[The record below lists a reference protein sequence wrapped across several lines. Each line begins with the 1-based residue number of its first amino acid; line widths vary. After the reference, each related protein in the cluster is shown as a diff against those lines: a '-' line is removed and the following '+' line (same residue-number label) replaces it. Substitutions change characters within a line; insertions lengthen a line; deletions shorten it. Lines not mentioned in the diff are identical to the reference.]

1 MAVSR
6 LERVVG
12 RLQDKVAVVTGASR
26 GIGATLAKAFAAEGA
41 KVVVTDITDTGACVK
56 AIKDAGGQAMGVKL
70 DITSNDDIA
79 AMVKDAESAFGPIE
93 LLLNN
98 AGLFAKIQ
106 LKPFWEITE
115 KDWDEVMRVNVRG
128 GFQMVKGVLPS
139 MRRAGRGKIVNIS
152 SGTVFHGG
160 QGHMHYVTSKG
171 GVIAMTRS
179 MARELTGTNITV
191 NCITPGFT
199 ESDGVRENPSL
210 HVARAPTIAGR
221 IIKRDMLPDDLTGA
235 IVFLM
240 SPDSDFITG
249 QTVNVDGG
257 RFMI

>member
-1 MAVSR
+1 M
-6 LERVVG
+6 G
-12 RLQDKVAVVTGASR
+12 RLDGRVAVVTGAGR
-26 GIGATLAKAFAAEGA
+26 GIGATLAKAFAKEGA
-41 KVVVTDITDTGACVK
+41 KVVVTDITDTGPCVA
-56 AIKDAGGQAMGVKL
+56 AIKDAGGQAIGCKL
-70 DITSNDDIA
+70 DVTSNDDIA
-79 AMVKDAESAFGPIE
+79 AMLKTAEENYGPIE

-106 LKPFWEITE
+106 LKPFWEISE
-115 KDWDEVMRVNVRG
+115 ADWDEVMRVNVRG
-128 GFQMVKGVLPS
+128 GFQMVKGVLPH
-139 MRRAGRGKIVNIS
+139 MRRIGRGKIVNIS

-179 MARELTGTNITV
+179 MARELSGTNITV

-210 HVARAPTIAGR
+210 HVARAPTLAGR
-221 IIKRDMLPDDLTGA
+221 VIKRDMVPDDLVGA

-257 RFMI
+257 RFML

>member
-1 MAVSR
+1 M
-6 LERVVG
+6 G
-12 RLQDKVAVVTGASR
+12 RLDNKVAVVTGAAR

-41 KVVVTDITDTGACVK
+41 KVVVTDVADTAATVA
-56 AIKDAGGQAMGVKL
+56 AIKSSGGRAIGRKL
-70 DITSNDDIA
+70 DVTSNTDIA
-79 AMVKDAESAFGPIE
+79 AMVVAAEAEFGPIE

-115 KDWDEVMRVNVRG
+115 DEWDEVMRVNVRG

-160 QGHMHYVTSKG
+160 NGHMHYVTSKG

-179 MARELTGTNITV
+179 MARELSGTNITV
-191 NCITPGFT
+191 NCVTPGFT
-199 ESDGVRENPSL
+199 ESDGVKENPSL
-210 HVARAPTIAGR
+210 HVARGPTLAGR
-221 IIKRDMLPDDLTGA
+221 VIKRDMLPDDLVGA
-235 IVFLM
+235 ILFLM
-240 SPDSDFITG
+240 APDSDFMTG
-249 QTVNVDGG
+249 QTLNVDGG

>member
-1 MAVSR
+1 M
-6 LERVVG
+6 G
-12 RLQDKVAVVTGASR
+12 RLDNKVAVVTGAAR
-26 GIGATLAKAFAAEGA
+26 GIGATLAKAFSAEGA
-41 KVVVTDITDTGACVK
+41 KVVVTDITDTGPSVA
-56 AIKDAGGQAMGVKL
+56 AIEAAGGQAIGLKL
-70 DITSNDDIA
+70 DITSNAEIA
-79 AMVKDAESAFGPIE
+79 AMVEKAEATFGPIE

-115 KDWDEVMRVNVRG
+115 DDWDEVMRVNVRG

-179 MARELTGTNITV
+179 MARELTGANITV
-191 NCITPGFT
+191 NCVTPGFT

-221 IIKRDMLPDDLTGA
+221 IIKRDMLPDDLVGA
-235 IVFLM
+235 IMFLM
-240 SPDSDFITG
+240 AADSDFMTG
-249 QTVNVDGG
+249 QTLNVDGG

>member
-1 MAVSR
+1 M
-6 LERVVG
+6 G
-12 RLQDKVAVVTGASR
+12 RLDSKVAVVTGASR
-26 GIGATLAKAFAAEGA
+26 GIGATLAKAFSAEGA
-41 KVVVTDITDTGACVK
+41 RVVVTDIADTAATVN
-56 AIKDAGGQAMGVKL
+56 AIKAAGGQAIGLKL
-70 DITSNDDIA
+70 DVTSNSDIA
-79 AMVKDAESAFGPIE
+79 AMVQKTEAEFGPIE

-115 KDWDEVMRVNVRG
+115 DDWDEVMRVNVRG

-139 MRRAGRGKIVNIS
+139 MRKAGRGKIVNIS

-199 ESDGVRENPSL
+199 ESDGVKENPSL
-210 HVARAPTIAGR
+210 HVARAPTLAGR
-221 IIKRDMLPDDLTGA
+221 IIKRDMVPDDLVGA
-235 IVFLM
+235 ILFLM
-240 SPDSDFITG
+240 APDSDFMTG
-249 QTVNVDGG
+249 QTLNVDGG

>member
-1 MAVSR
+1 MKM
-6 LERVVG
+6 G
-12 RLQDKVAVVTGASR
+12 RLDNKVAVVTGAAR

-41 KVVVTDITDTGACVK
+41 KVVVTDVADTAATVA
-56 AIKDAGGQAMGVKL
+56 AIKSPGGRAIGRRL
-70 DITSNDDIA
+70 DVTSNTDIA
-79 AMVKDAESAFGPIE
+79 AMVEAAEAEFGPIE

-115 KDWDEVMRVNVRG
+115 DEWDEVMRVNVRG

-160 QGHMHYVTSKG
+160 NGHMHYVTSKG

-179 MARELTGTNITV
+179 MARELSGTNITV
-191 NCITPGFT
+191 NCVTPGFT
-199 ESDGVRENPSL
+199 ESDGVKENPSL
-210 HVARAPTIAGR
+210 HVARVPTLAGR
-221 IIKRDMLPDDLTGA
+221 VIKRDMLPDDLVGA
-235 IVFLM
+235 ILFLM
-240 SPDSDFITG
+240 APDSDFMTG
-249 QTVNVDGG
+249 QTLNVDGG

>member
-1 MAVSR
+1 M
-6 LERVVG
+6 G
-12 RLQDKVAVVTGASR
+12 RLDNKVAVVTGASR
-26 GIGATLAKAFAAEGA
+26 GIGGTLAKAFAAEGA
-41 KVVVTDITDTGACVK
+41 KVVVTDITDTAETVG
-56 AIKDAGGQAMGVKL
+56 AIKAAGGQAIGLKL
-70 DITSNDDIA
+70 DVTSNADIA
-79 AMVKDAESAFGPIE
+79 ALVKAAEAEFGPIE

-106 LKPFWEITE
+106 LKPFWEISE
-115 KDWDEVMRVNVRG
+115 NDWDEVMRVNVRG

-139 MRRAGRGKIVNIS
+139 MRKAGRGKIVNIS

-160 QGHMHYVTSKG
+160 NGHMHYVTSKG

-199 ESDGVRENPSL
+199 ESDGVKENPSL

-221 IIKRDMLPDDLTGA
+221 IIKRDMMPDDLVGA
-235 IVFLM
+235 IMFLM
-240 SPDSDFITG
+240 APDSDFMTG
-249 QTVNVDGG
+249 QTLNVDGG

>member
-1 MAVSR
+1 MAR
-6 LERVVG
+6 LDG
-12 RLQDKVAVVTGASR
+12 KVAVVTGASR

-41 KVVVTDITDTGACVK
+41 KVVVTDITDTAATVS
-56 AIKDAGGQAMGVKL
+56 AIKSAGGQAIGLKL
-70 DITSNDDIA
+70 DVTNNNDIA
-79 AMVKDAESAFGPIE
+79 AMVQKGEAEFGPIE

-115 KDWDEVMRVNVRG
+115 DDWDEVMRVNVRG

-139 MRRAGRGKIVNIS
+139 MRKAGRGKIVNIS

-179 MARELTGTNITV
+179 MARELTGTSITV
-191 NCITPGFT
+191 NCVTPGFT

-210 HVARAPTIAGR
+210 HVARAPTLAGR
-221 IIKRDMLPDDLTGA
+221 IIKRDMVPDDLVGA
-235 IVFLM
+235 IMFLM
-240 SPDSDFITG
+240 APDSDFMTG
-249 QTVNVDGG
+249 QTLNVDGG

>member
-1 MAVSR
+1 M
-6 LERVVG
+6 G
-12 RLQDKVAVVTGASR
+12 RLDNKVAVVTGASR
-26 GIGATLAKAFAAEGA
+26 GIGATLAKAFASEGA
-41 KVVVTDITDTGACVK
+41 KVVVTDITDVGACVD
-56 AIKDAGGQAMGVKL
+56 AIKAAGGQAIGHKV
-70 DITSNDDIA
+70 DVTNNDDIA
-79 AMVKDAESAFGPIE
+79 AMVKAAEAAFGPIE

-115 KDWDEVMRVNVRG
+115 DEWDMVMRVNVRG

-139 MRRAGRGKIVNIS
+139 MRKAGRGKIVNIS

-160 QGHMHYVTSKG
+160 QGHTHYVTSKG

-179 MARELTGTNITV
+179 LARELTGTNITV
-191 NCITPGFT
+191 NCVTPGFT

-210 HVARAPTIAGR
+210 HVARAPTLAGR
-221 IIKRDMLPDDLTGA
+221 IVKRDMVPDDLVGA

-240 SPDSDFITG
+240 APDSDFMTG
-249 QTVNVDGG
+249 QTLNVDGG

>member
-1 MAVSR
+1 M
-6 LERVVG
+6 G
-12 RLQDKVAVVTGASR
+12 RLDNKVAVVTGASR
-26 GIGATLAKAFAAEGA
+26 GIGATLAKAFASEGA
-41 KVVVTDITDTGACVK
+41 KVVVTDITDVGACVD
-56 AIKDAGGQAMGVKL
+56 AIKAAGGQAIGHKV
-70 DITSNDDIA
+70 DVTNNGDIA
-79 AMVKDAESAFGPIE
+79 AMVKAAESVFGPIE

-98 AGLFAKIQ
+98 AGLFAKIE

-115 KDWDEVMRVNVRG
+115 DEWDTVMRVNVRG
-128 GFQMVKGVLPS
+128 GFQMLKGVLPS
-139 MRRAGRGKIVNIS
+139 MRKAGRGKVVNIS

-191 NCITPGFT
+191 NCVTPGYT

-210 HVARAPTIAGR
+210 HVARAPTLAGR
-221 IIKRDMLPDDLTGA
+221 IVKRDMVPDDLVGA

-240 SPDSDFITG
+240 APDSDFMTG
-249 QTVNVDGG
+249 QTLNVDGG

>member
-1 MAVSR
+1 M
-6 LERVVG
+6 G
-12 RLQDKVAVVTGASR
+12 RLDNKVAVVTGAAR
-26 GIGATLAKAFAAEGA
+26 GIGATLAMAFSAEGA
-41 KVVVTDITDTGACVK
+41 KVVVTDITDTGPSVA
-56 AIKDAGGQAMGVKL
+56 AIEAAGGQAIGLKL
-70 DITSNDDIA
+70 DITSNAEIA
-79 AMVKDAESAFGPIE
+79 AMVEKAEATFGPIE

-115 KDWDEVMRVNVRG
+115 DDWDEVMRVNVRG

-179 MARELTGTNITV
+179 MARELTGANITV
-191 NCITPGFT
+191 NCVTPGFT

-221 IIKRDMLPDDLTGA
+221 IIKRDMLPDDLVGA
-235 IVFLM
+235 IMFLM
-240 SPDSDFITG
+240 AADSDFMTG
-249 QTVNVDGG
+249 QTLNVDGG

>member
-1 MAVSR
+1 MGR
-6 LERVVG
+6 LEG
-12 RLQDKVAVVTGASR
+12 KVAVVTGASR
-26 GIGATLAKAFAAEGA
+26 GIGATLAKAFSKEGA
-41 KVVVTDITDTGACVK
+41 KVVVTDITDTAACVD
-56 AIKDAGGQAMGVKL
+56 AIKAAGGQALGHKL
-70 DITSNDDIA
+70 DVTNNGDIA
-79 AMVKDAESAFGPIE
+79 AMVKAAEAAFGPIE

-115 KDWDEVMRVNVRG
+115 DEWDTVMRVNVRG
-128 GFQMVKGVLPS
+128 GFQMLKGVLPS
-139 MRRAGRGKIVNIS
+139 MRKAGRGKVVNIS

-179 MARELTGTNITV
+179 MARELSGTNITV
-191 NCITPGFT
+191 NCVTPGYT

-210 HVARAPTIAGR
+210 HVARAPTLASR
-221 IIKRDMLPDDLTGA
+221 IIKRDMVPDDLVGA
-235 IVFLM
+235 ITFLM
-240 SPDSDFITG
+240 APDSDFMTG
-249 QTVNVDGG
+249 QTLNVDGG

>member
-1 MAVSR
+1 MRR
-6 LERVVG
+6 LEN
-12 RLQDKVAVVTGASR
+12 KVAVVTGASR
-26 GIGATLAKAFAAEGA
+26 GIGATLAKAFASEGA
-41 KVVVTDITDTGACVK
+41 KVVVTDITDTGATVD
-56 AIKDAGGQAMGVKL
+56 AIKGAGGAAIGRKL
-70 DITSNDDIA
+70 DVTSNADIA
-79 AMVKDAESAFGPIE
+79 AMVQEAEAEFGPIE

-106 LKPFWEITE
+106 LKPFWEIAE
-115 KDWDEVMRVNVRG
+115 DDWDEVMRVNVRG

-139 MRRAGRGKIVNIS
+139 MRKAGRGKIVNIS

-210 HVARAPTIAGR
+210 HVARAPTLAGR
-221 IIKRDMLPDDLTGA
+221 IIKRDMVPDDLVGA
-235 IVFLM
+235 IIFLM
-240 SPDSDFITG
+240 APDSDFMTG
-249 QTVNVDGG
+249 QTLNVDGG